1 MLGAIIGDIIG
12 SVYEFNNYRAKDF
25 QPLFH
30 PKAFFT
36 DDTVC
41 TVAVADALVNNR
53 NPAEALKEWGERYW
67 ENGGWGRSFA
77 LWLGSDSLEPYNS
90 YGNGAAMR
98 VSAAGLLATSIEDAV
113 TKSNFVTYVTH
124 NHPEGMKGAA
134 ATASAI
140 YMARTGSKQAEIREY
155 IARQFGYDMSRS
167 IDEIRPGYKFNE
179 SCQQTVPQALT
190 CVLEAN
196 SFEDA
201 MRNAISIGGDSDTIG
216 AIAGGVAEALFGIP
230 DEIAAKAWT
239 YLPQDMR
246 EILTHLYVLAGG
258 SSQFE
263 PQNTRI
269 TVVRGDIVKQT
280 DCDAI
285 VNSANEN
292 LRAGSG
298 VCGAIY
304 RAAGPA
310 LEPCSKQLAPL
321 ALGAAVSTPGFNL
334 ANRLIIH
341 ARGPKYLVDPDPVT
355 QLAASMRNTLLCAE
369 GNQVAILAVPAIS
382 MGVYAYPPAEAI
394 PILVQVAREMSDG
407 LVHVKEIRFV
417 VLNAELQSIFEQE
430 IARTA

>member
-1 MLGAIIGDIIG
+1 
-12 SVYEFNNYRAKDF
+12 
-25 QPLFH
+25 
-30 PKAFFT
+30 
-36 DDTVC
+36 
-41 TVAVADALVNNR
+41 
-53 NPAEALKEWGERYW
+53 
-67 ENGGWGRSFA
+67 
-77 LWLGSDSLEPYNS
+77 
-90 YGNGAAMR
+90 
-98 VSAAGLLATSIEDAV
+98 
-113 TKSNFVTYVTH
+113 
-124 NHPEGMKGAA
+124 MKGAA

-140 YMARTGSKQAEIREY
+140 YMARTGSSPAVIRDF
-155 IARQFGYDMSRS
+155 IASQFGYDMSRS
-167 IDEIRPGYKFNE
+167 IDEIRPSYIFNE

-190 CVLEAN
+190 CVLEAS

-230 DEIAAKAWT
+230 DEIADKGWS

-246 EILTHLYVLAGG
+246 EVLTHLYALAGG
-258 SSQFE
+258 SARFQD
-263 PQNTRI
+263 QNTYI

-304 RAAGPA
+304 RAAGPE

-321 ALGAAVSTPGFNL
+321 TLGAAVSTPGFNL

-341 ARGPKYLVDPDPVT
+341 TRGPKYLVDPDPVT

-369 GNQVAILAVPAIS
+369 GNQVAKLAVPAIS